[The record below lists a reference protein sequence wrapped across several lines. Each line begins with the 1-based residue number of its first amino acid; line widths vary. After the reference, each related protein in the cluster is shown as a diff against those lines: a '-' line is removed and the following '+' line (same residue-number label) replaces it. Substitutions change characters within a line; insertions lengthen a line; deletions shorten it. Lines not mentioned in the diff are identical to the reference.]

1 MEGGGGREEE
11 SEGFWVLP
19 LLLVSMCMWMAC
31 QMWMVSSVREC
42 TVAFRMFLEGMGNVA
57 LLT

>member
-11 SEGFWVLP
+11 CFWVLP
-19 LLLVSMCMWMAC
+19 LLLVSVCMWVAC

-42 TVAFRMFLEGMGNVA
+42 TVAFRMFLEGMSNVA